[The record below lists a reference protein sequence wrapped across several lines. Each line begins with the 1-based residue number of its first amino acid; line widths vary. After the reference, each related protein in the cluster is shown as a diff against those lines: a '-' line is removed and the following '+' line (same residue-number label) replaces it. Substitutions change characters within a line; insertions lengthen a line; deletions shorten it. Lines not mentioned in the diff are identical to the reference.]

1 MSAQELTF
9 AFAGDERV
17 GAGISGLLEAA
28 GFPVTD
34 LNNADVVFTY
44 CTNTSALED
53 LYYDTEGLIRG
64 TRKGAILVDLSPST
78 VSFACEL
85 DGVACVND
93 HSAIDAPLV
102 VSDMVCEEAF
112 ASRENLG
119 IVAGCREDAD
129 YKTVK
134 PMLDAIAH
142 RVMWMGH
149 AGAGQK
155 AKVALTLQRCAT
167 LVGAVEAQVALA
179 NVGRDVNVM
188 VEDVV
193 DFMHDMNSI
202 SPAQEAFAQALLDE
216 EYDGDFT
223 IEHLMAEATAALSSL
238 EDEEMILP
246 QAEAC
251 YRLMELLALVGG
263 IDLDPA
269 GLKLVF
275 ADEETT
281 NRYGLDWSRADGA
294 FEGCDCGCEDEDGE
308 EHECECGHD
317 PHEEHEC
324 CGKHHH

>member
-1 MSAQELTF
+1 MGTQDLTF

-17 GAGISGLLEAA
+17 GAGVSGLLEAA
-28 GFPVTD
+28 GYPATD
-34 LNNADVVFTY
+34 ISNADVVFTY

-53 LYYDTEGLIRG
+53 LYYDTEGLLRG
-64 TRKGAILVDLSPST
+64 SKEGAILVDLSPST

-85 DGVACVND
+85 DAVACVNG
-93 HSAIDAPLV
+93 HAAIDAPLV

-112 ASRENLG
+112 VSRENLG

-134 PMLDAIAH
+134 PLLDAIAH

-179 NVGRDVNVM
+179 NVGSDVNVM
-188 VEDVV
+188 VEDVI

-216 EYDGDFT
+216 EYDASFT
-223 IEHLMAEATAALSSL
+223 IEHLMGEATAALASL

-263 IDLDPA
+263 IDLSPA

-281 NRYGLDWSRADGA
+281 NRYGLDWSRAEGA
-294 FEGCDCGCEDEDGE
+294 FEGCDCGCEEDEG
-308 EHECECGHD
+308 HECECGHD

-324 CGKHHH
+324 CGRHHH